1 MSYYWYRVYLVGPC
15 VPVKQEFIQEIG
27 AKGTSGQD
35 KLSEKIAFGFVKLVD
50 E

>member
-15 VPVKQEFIQEIG
+15 VPVKQEFIQEIE

-35 KLSEKIAFGFVKLVD
+35 KLSEKNCLWVCKVSR
-50 E
+50 